1 MGTTERS
8 GTSLEPGAE
17 LAARTLG
24 PVTETDFVR
33 FAGASG
39 DFNPLHYDERFVADA
54 GYPGLFAMGLLPCG
68 VLAGYLA
75 AAVGHLNVRT
85 FGVRFTALVYAG
97 DTLTLSGRVDA
108 VEAVGDAREAQLSL
122 AVTRQT
128 GEAALVGSATVLTR

>member
-1 MGTTERS
+1 MGATEQSSVR
-8 GTSLEPGAE
+8 LEAGVE
-17 LAARTLG
+17 LAARTVG
-24 PVTETDFVR
+24 PLTETDFVR

-54 GYPGLFAMGLLPCG
+54 GYSGLFAMGLLPCG

-75 AAVGHLNVRT
+75 AAVGHANVRT

-97 DTLTLSGRVDA
+97 DTVTLNGHVDA
-108 VEAVGDAREAQLSL
+108 VETVGDGREARLSL

-128 GEAALVGSATVLTR
+128 GEVALAGSATVLAP

>member
-1 MGTTERS
+1 MGATEQS
-8 GTSLEPGAE
+8 SVSLEPGVE
-17 LAARTLG
+17 LAARMLG

-39 DFNPLHYDERFVADA
+39 DFNPLHYDERFVAEA

-75 AAVGHLNVRT
+75 AAVGHSNVRS
-85 FGVRFTALVYAG
+85 FGVRFTAVVYAG
-97 DTLTLSGRVDA
+97 DTLTLSGRVEA
-108 VEAVGDAREAQLSL
+108 IEAVGDAREARLSL

-128 GEAALVGSATVLTR
+128 GEAALVGSATVLAS